1 MEHSILARLLDGM
14 AAPVWMTDAFASATD
29 AYKITVAV
37 GTVAR
42 LWLPQTGTDAIRV
55 AGMAATLDTPQMR
68 ADRWFRA
75 QPASMKDECF
85 DGIHE
90 TIVCLDVELAT
101 LVAPGD
107 HVVWC
112 ERRDEVASA
121 VFMRDNLASAASIVK
136 DLRELD
142 TRARAVVPVRIDTP
156 VTSPRLA
163 AVKRLDVDGSAW
175 WASWIPTTDEE

>member
-1 MEHSILARLLDGM
+1 MSITSLILGSL
-14 AAPVWMTDAFASATD
+14 AAPSWMTDAFVSATD
-29 AYKITVAV
+29 AYKTTVAV
-37 GTVAR
+37 GTIAR
-42 LWLPQTGTDAIRV
+42 LWLPQTGADAIRV

-121 VFMRDNLASAASIVK
+121 AFMRDNLASAASIVK